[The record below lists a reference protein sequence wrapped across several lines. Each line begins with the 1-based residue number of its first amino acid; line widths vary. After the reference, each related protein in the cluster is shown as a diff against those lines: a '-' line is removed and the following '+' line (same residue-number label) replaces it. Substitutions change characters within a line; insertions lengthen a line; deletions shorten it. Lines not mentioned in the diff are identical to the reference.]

1 MHLLVLLLPYGI
13 QAELGHIF
21 LQSLCPLHLIL
32 CMTHF
37 VGALVGDWVGALVGD
52 RVGDRVGL
60 RVGEDVV
67 GLGIWGTGIIKVGLS
82 E

>member
-37 VGALVGDWVGALVGD
+37 VGALVGDRLGD
-52 RVGDRVGL
+52 GVGL

-67 GLGIWGTGIIKVGLS
+67 GLGVWGTGIIKVGLS